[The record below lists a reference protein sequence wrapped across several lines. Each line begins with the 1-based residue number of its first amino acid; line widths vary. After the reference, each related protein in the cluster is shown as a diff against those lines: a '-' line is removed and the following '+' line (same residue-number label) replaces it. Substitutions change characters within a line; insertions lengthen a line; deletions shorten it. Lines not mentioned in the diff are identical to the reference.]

1 MYPEVNCDFVED
13 VEDTER
19 GKYCCLDHITC
30 HSEDCEILKN
40 GLGEEDIKQAYDA
53 LWEIMSNMN
62 K

>member
-1 MYPEVNCDFVED
+1 MYPEIDCDF

-19 GKYCCLDHITC
+19 GQYCCLHRIVC
-30 HSEDCEILKN
+30 CFEDCEILKN

-53 LWEIMSNMN
+53 LWEIMSSMN

>member
-1 MYPEVNCDFVED
+1 MSEINCDF

-19 GKYCCLDHITC
+19 GKYCCLYNTAC
-30 HSEDCEILKN
+30 NSEDCEILKN

-53 LWEIMSNMN
+53 LWEIMSSMN

>member
-1 MYPEVNCDFVED
+1 MYHEVNCEFVEY
-13 VEDTER
+13 TER
-19 GKYCCLDHITC
+19 CQYCFLHSTAC

>member
-1 MYPEVNCDFVED
+1 MYPEIDCDF

-19 GKYCCLDHITC
+19 GKYCCLDHIAC

-53 LWEIMSNMN
+53 LWEIMSDMN